1 MTLAEHPIDGTL
13 CAWNEVQAEDDGWSS
28 LLLGNGLSR
37 NVSGDFGYPSL
48 FDEARRGNGPGCLTK
63 IDRRLFD
70 VLETKN
76 FERVLADM
84 AAAIRVAEALDENA
98 RPYLDRY
105 QSIQRALGLAVKS
118 VHVSQPAIPAATL
131 EGIGRVLQAQEFVFT
146 TSYDLIVYW
155 AMGAVG
161 YANLCDCFWG
171 EKHAFDP
178 ANSDP
183 TAQRT
188 PIYFLHGALHLVV
201 MGSGETR
208 KLANTGLQSLLDQ
221 FGHPVDGDSQARPL
235 LITEGS
241 SQHKLQAIEGND
253 YLAHALDRLGE
264 CDLPLVVFG
273 SDLGEQDQHLVEAL
287 NRNPNRPIAVS
298 VWSRGKDAND
308 IRATKAA
315 LRGALA
321 ADPLVFFDAD
331 THPLGRVAAPLGR
344 S

>member
-1 MTLAEHPIDGTL
+1 LKLADHPIDGTL
-13 CAWNEVQAEDDGWSS
+13 CAWQELLAESDEWSA

-48 FDEARRGNGPGCLTK
+48 FDEARRGGSSGGLTK
-63 IDRRLFD
+63 IDRRLFE
-70 VLETKN
+70 VCGTKN
-76 FERVLADM
+76 FERVLADI
-84 AAAIRVAEALDENA
+84 AAAIRVAETLGEDVK
-98 RPYLDRY
+98 PYLDRY
-105 QSIQRALGLAVKS
+105 QSIQHALGLAVKS
-118 VHVSQPAIPAATL
+118 VHLSQSSIPETTL
-131 EGIGRVLQAQEFVFT
+131 EGIGRVLQGQEFVFT

-161 YANLCDCFWG
+161 YSNLCDCFWG

-183 TAQRT
+183 PTQRT
-188 PIYFLHGALHLVV
+188 PVYFLHGALHLVV
-201 MGSGETR
+201 MGSGVTR

-221 FGHPVDGDSQARPL
+221 FGHPLDGDSQARPL

-264 CDLPLVVFG
+264 CPLPLVVFG

-298 VWSRGKDAND
+298 IRSQGRDANG

-315 LRGALA
+315 VRSALD
-321 ADPLVFFDAD
+321 ADPLVFFDAE
-331 THPLGRVAAPLGR
+331 THPLGKVAASL
-344 S
+344 

>member
-1 MTLAEHPIDGTL
+1 MTLADHPIDGTL
-13 CAWNEVQAEDDGWSS
+13 CTWPELQAEYDDWSS

-37 NVSGDFGYPSL
+37 NVCGDFGYPSL
-48 FDEARRGNGPGCLTK
+48 FDEARRGGTGGLTK
-63 IDRRLFD
+63 IDRRLFE

-76 FERVLADM
+76 FERVLADI
-84 AAAIRVAEALDENA
+84 AAAIRVAEALGEDPS
-98 RPYLDRY
+98 PYLDRY
-105 QSIQRALGLAVKS
+105 QSVQRALGLAVKS
-118 VHVSQPAIPAATL
+118 VHVSQSAIPVATL

-155 AMGAVG
+155 AMGAVA
-161 YANLCDCFWG
+161 YAELCDCFWG

-178 ANSDP
+178 ANADP
-183 TAQRT
+183 AARRT
-188 PIYFLHGALHLVV
+188 PVYFLHGALHLVV
-201 MGSGETR
+201 TGSGVTR

-221 FGHPVDGDSQARPL
+221 FGRPLDGDSQARPL

-264 CDLPLVVFG
+264 CHLPLVVFG
-273 SDLGEQDQHLVEAL
+273 SELGEQDQHLVDAL

-298 VWSRGKDAND
+298 IRRQGREAND

-315 LRGALA
+315 LRSALS
-321 ADPLVFFDAD
+321 ADPLLFFDAE
-331 THPLGRVAAPLGR
+331 THPLGQTATPLR
-344 S
+344 RP